1 MIETSQVLPT
11 HYYLAE
17 NTNMATLQQ
26 LQDAFVKADAAGEEQ
41 DAQTFADSIRSHPT
55 FQQNAKEEL
64 DTGSYKLGDDGFTEL
79 GKDEQRANM
88 SKQVAR
94 SMGLRDSEV
103 DVTQGMGTYG
113 RFKLSFQPTEQD
125 KVKHLEDT
133 YGRENIRAVDIG
145 GKMKLL
151 YRDEQETGNQF
162 RAVDEEGTSLAD
174 FFGDT
179 AGEVLPVAGA
189 VAGGIA
195 GLAGGIPGSIAGAAA
210 GGALARG
217 AQDITTRALS
227 GEEQQFGEMG
237 GRLAKEAAIGAV
249 VDVATLGTGRL
260 ASKIFK
266 SKLTG
271 DASARAFAK
280 ISDDVGE
287 GALTPRM
294 LQGEEALTREV
305 GIEGQVGGRV
315 GDARQAIHSAAERE
329 VGQVSTESFEKFTQA
344 ATKERDELIKSVPAG
359 DKKLAAQ
366 VEKQYQDKIKG
377 FGAGEGRVVSDIG
390 DEVITE
396 SVEPALKA
404 SRVKK
409 DGLYDAFGVE
419 DAKAGGIFTAK
430 EVGRRFNRVIAKN
443 GMKNTKGVQSVLK
456 DVEERMAKDIKDGV
470 RTTETYTLKEID
482 DLISNVTDA
491 MPDNVLKSRTAQ
503 QVAAQLSD
511 SLDTLVKGRA
521 KQFPALNK
529 AWKDANTYYKDT
541 YTKFGRG
548 GIGGATKDA
557 SGETVLSGQQFIG
570 SILGDPRQIKNI
582 VSIAKEGGIS
592 PSVLK
597 GRLKEAFLTSK
608 GVHKGKALT
617 LSQTD
622 RGVVQ
627 ELWGKRGLKR
637 LESIER
643 GMKAKPDDLE
653 AYLGALSEPQA
664 SAAKKTLLA
673 NAEEAKKLDRFTQNR
688 ILKQLTDGDLPVENP
703 EAITKA
709 FIGAKDSQRKEIL
722 SRMEP
727 AEIADLRSIIGAD
740 VLATDLYNSGFK
752 NAIGEHMFNGT
763 SVLNKLNGKRA
774 AYIDALGK
782 KEYQKLVDLADAQS
796 RLAPLSKQEAQT
808 RLRTTFGAKGMSLF
822 VVGDML
828 QSIKDKVV
836 SLAYRT
842 KSMDKLMSGWS
853 KADPE
858 AIKKALD
865 VMLTGSRANRALIDM
880 DDKEFEQDLRQI
892 RSAMD

>member
-1 MIETSQVLPT
+1 MIETSQALQIR
-11 HYYLAE
+11 YYQAG
-17 NTNMATLQQ
+17 NTNMATLEQ
-26 LQDAFVKADAAGEEQ
+26 LQNAFVKADAAGEEK
-41 DAQTFADSIRSHPT
+41 DAQTFADSIRAHPT

-64 DTGSYKLGDDGFTEL
+64 DSGTYKLGGDGFTEL

-94 SMGLRDSEV
+94 SMGLKDSEV

-189 VAGGIA
+189 IAGGVA

-260 ASKIFK
+260 ASKLFK

-271 DASARAFAK
+271 DASAQAFAK
-280 ISDDVGE
+280 VSGDVPE
-287 GALTPRM
+287 GAFTPRM
-294 LQGEEALTREV
+294 MQGEEALTREV

-329 VGQVSTESFEKFTQA
+329 VGQVSTEAFEKFTQA

-366 VEKQYQDKIKG
+366 IEKQYQDKIKR

-390 DEVITE
+390 DEVITK

-404 SRVKK
+404 SRIKK
-409 DGLYDAFGVE
+409 NALYKTFEAADKE
-419 DAKAGGIFTAK
+419 AGGIFTAR
-430 EVGRRFNRVIAKN
+430 EVGNRFKRVIAKN
-443 GMKNTKGVQSVLK
+443 GMKNTTA
-456 DVEERMAKDIKDGV
+456 VESIQKEIAKQEKLG
-470 RTTETYTLKEID
+470 RKYTLSEID

-491 MPDNVLKSRTAQ
+491 MPDGVLKNRTAQ

-511 SLDTLVKGRA
+511 SLDTLVKNKA
-521 KQFPALNK
+521 KKHPALNQ

-548 GIGGATKDA
+548 GIGGATKDV
-557 SGETVLSGQQFIG
+557 SGETVLSGQGFIN

-582 VSIAKEGGIS
+582 LSVAKEGGMK
-592 PSVLK
+592 PAVLK

-608 GVHKGKALT
+608 GVHKGQALK
-617 LSQTD
+617 LSQAD

-653 AYLGALSEPQA
+653 AYLGALSDRQA
-664 SAAKKTLLA
+664 AAAKKTMAA
-673 NAEEAKKLDRFTQNR
+673 NAAEQVKLDRFTQNR

-722 SRMEP
+722 KRMEP
-727 AEIADLRSIIGAD
+727 AEIADLRSIVGAD

-763 SVLNKLNGKRA
+763 SVLNKLKGKRA

-796 RLAPLSKQEAQT
+796 RLAPLNKQEAQA
-808 RLRTTFGAKGMSLF
+808 RLRTTFGAKGISLF

-842 KSMDKLMSGWS
+842 KSLDKFASGWS
-853 KADPE
+853 KADPD
-858 AIKKALD
+858 AIKSALD
-865 VMLTGSRANRALIDM
+865 TMLVGSRANRALIDM
-880 DDKEFEQDLRQI
+880 DDPEFEADLRQI
-892 RSAMD
+892 RSAME